1 MISFKSKLAA
11 FSVLGLVVTGA
22 AVAIAEE
29 CADKHDLAAL
39 AATHN
44 DYPTNTRGDYIYGC
58 MLVNGMN
65 REVLDKCACSID
77 VIATVLPYV
86 QYEEAETIMSVVQ
99 RGGENVAYLRAPAM
113 REKVHNLKRAQVEG
127 ELRCF

>member
-1 MISFKSKLAA
+1 MIGYKTKVSALVA
-11 FSVLGLVVTGA
+11 LGFVVTGA
-22 AVAIAEE
+22 AVAIAEDCVE
-29 CADKHDLAAL
+29 KHDLAAM
-39 AATHN
+39 AAIHN

-77 VIATVLPYV
+77 VIATVLPYDK
-86 QYEEAETIMSVVQ
+86 YEEAETIMAVVQ